1 MTFCSGVLGA
11 AVNFGAL
18 FPVASLAPGKVRA
31 GSCWRHRILSKVF
44 FHPEMN
50 RQNDRY
56 YGNGAQ
62 YQHQEKNLDDHRVT
76 G

>member
-1 MTFCSGVLGA
+1 
-11 AVNFGAL
+11 
-18 FPVASLAPGKVRA
+18 
-31 GSCWRHRILSKVF
+31 
-44 FHPEMN
+44 MN

-56 YGNGAQ
+56 YGRGAQ